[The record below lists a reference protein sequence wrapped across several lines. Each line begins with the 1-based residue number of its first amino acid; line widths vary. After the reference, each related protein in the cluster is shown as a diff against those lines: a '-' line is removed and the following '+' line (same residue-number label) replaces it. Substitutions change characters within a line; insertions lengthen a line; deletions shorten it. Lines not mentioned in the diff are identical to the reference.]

1 MHIIP
6 KSKILRLKIFMNE
19 WVSGADTEHAF
30 LVDSDEGA
38 HRLLLVWFHM
48 LQHMQRKIKTKM
60 EKAYIETLE

>member
-6 KSKILRLKIFMNE
+6 KSKILKLKIFMNE
-19 WVSGADTEHAF
+19 WVSGADTKHAF

-38 HRLLLVWFHM
+38 HILLFVWFQM
-48 LQHMQRKIKTKM
+48 LQHTQRKIKAKM